1 MLRLGILGTGK
12 IVQEFLPHLAE
23 LDFEAVSI
31 LSTPRSVERAERLA
45 AQYHI
50 GRCVTD
56 YDEMLQSEVDVIY
69 VALPNHL
76 HFSFAGRALEHGKHV
91 ICEKPMTSNVDELR
105 TLIDVAKKNRVM
117 LLEAMTLYHLPA
129 YQAMRRDLA
138 KLGPIKIVSLNYSQ
152 YSSRYDAFLQGIV
165 QPAFDPAQSGGAL
178 MDINVYNIHALVGLF
193 GKPAAVQY
201 AANIARGIDT
211 SGIALC
217 RYPTFQAV
225 CVGAKD
231 CASRQT
237 SVIEG
242 ERGVLSIEGPVS
254 CMTGYT
260 IDYHDGKRE
269 VRVEDNPPYRMVPE
283 FQAFVR
289 ILNEQDWA
297 CHDTLMEYSLEAAQI
312 LEDAR
317 RCAGVRFPCDAF

>member
-12 IVQEFLPHLAE
+12 IVQEFLPLLSE

-31 LSTPRSVERAERLA
+31 LSTPRSAERAGRLA

-50 GRCVTD
+50 GQCLTD
-56 YDEMLQSEVDVIY
+56 YDEMLQSDVEVIY

-76 HFSFAGRALEHGKHV
+76 HFDFARRALEHGKHV
-91 ICEKPMTSNVDELR
+91 ICEKPMTSNADELR
-105 TLIDVAKKNRVM
+105 TLVQTANAHRVM

-138 KLGPIKIVSLNYSQ
+138 KLGPVKIVSLNYSQ
-152 YSSRYDAFLQGIV
+152 YSSRYDAFLQGTV

-193 GKPAAVQY
+193 GRPEQVHY

-217 RYPTFQAV
+217 QYPAFQAV

-231 CASRQT
+231 CDSRQT

-242 ERGVLSIEGPVS
+242 ERGVLSIEEPVS
-254 CMTGYT
+254 RMTGYT
-260 IDYHDGKRE
+260 IDYHDGRRE
-269 VRVEDNPPYRMVPE
+269 VHEETDPPHRMVPE
-283 FQAFVR
+283 FQAFAR
-289 ILNEQDWA
+289 ILREQDWDA
-297 CHDTLMEYSLEAAQI
+297 HDTLMGYSMDAAGV

-317 RCAGVRFPCDAF
+317 RCAGVRFPCDRF

>member
-1 MLRLGILGTGK
+1 
-12 IVQEFLPHLAE
+12 
-23 LDFEAVSI
+23 
-31 LSTPRSVERAERLA
+31 
-45 AQYHI
+45 
-50 GRCVTD
+50 
-56 YDEMLQSEVDVIY
+56 
-69 VALPNHL
+69 
-76 HFSFAGRALEHGKHV
+76 
-91 ICEKPMTSNVDELR
+91 MTSNVDELR
-105 TLIDVAKKNRVM
+105 TLIDVAKQNRVM

-201 AANIARGIDT
+201 AANIARDIDT

-260 IDYHDGKRE
+260 IDYHDGQRE
-269 VRVEDNPPYRMVPE
+269 VHVENNPPYRMVPE
-283 FQAFVR
+283 FQAFAR

-297 CHDTLMEYSLEAAQI
+297 YHDTLMEYSLEAAQI

-317 RCAGVRFPCDAF
+317 RCAGVRFPCDSF

>member
-1 MLRLGILGTGK
+1 
-12 IVQEFLPHLAE
+12 
-23 LDFEAVSI
+23 
-31 LSTPRSVERAERLA
+31 
-45 AQYHI
+45 
-50 GRCVTD
+50 
-56 YDEMLQSEVDVIY
+56 
-69 VALPNHL
+69 
-76 HFSFAGRALEHGKHV
+76 
-91 ICEKPMTSNVDELR
+91 
-105 TLIDVAKKNRVM
+105 
-117 LLEAMTLYHLPA
+117 
-129 YQAMRRDLA
+129 MRRDLA

-201 AANIARGIDT
+201 AANIARDIDT

-269 VRVEDNPPYRMVPE
+269 VHEEVNPPYRMVPE

-297 CHDTLMEYSLEAAQI
+297 YHDTLMEYSLESAQI